1 MGKTTKFLL
10 SRLQQDSDRG
20 RSCSCSRTFL
30 QRCTTG
36 TGCCSPV
43 LCAGVRAQ
51 PAPGQ
56 EQPGLLQR
64 PSEEKEGI
72 LFRPEPFRGSVQGCR
87 NPQEALLSSLE
98 HFSSHKYNNN
108 NTTQWAVPSVRN
120 ALHSAKGLCW
130 GKRVLETASPT
141 PAAGLKNTATP
152 CYRHRATC
160 NFCTLSLHQIDGVLL
175 FFGRLIS

>member
-10 SRLQQDSDRG
+10 SCLQQDSDRG

-30 QRCTTG
+30 QRCTTD

-72 LFRPEPFRGSVQGCR
+72 LFRPEPFRGSVHGCR

-98 HFSSHKYNNN
+98 HFSSHKYNN
-108 NTTQWAVPSVRN
+108 TTTTGCALCEECSSFCKTALLGEKGSGNCLPHPS
-120 ALHSAKGLCW
+120 C
-130 GKRVLETASPT
+130 
-141 PAAGLKNTATP
+141 
-152 CYRHRATC
+152 RA
-160 NFCTLSLHQIDGVLL
+160 
-175 FFGRLIS
+175 